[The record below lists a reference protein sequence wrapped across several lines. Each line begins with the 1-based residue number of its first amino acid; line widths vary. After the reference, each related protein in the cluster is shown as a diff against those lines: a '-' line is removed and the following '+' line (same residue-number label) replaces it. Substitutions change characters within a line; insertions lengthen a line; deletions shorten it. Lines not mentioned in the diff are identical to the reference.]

1 MELARIIPPEKAEN
15 LGLVFFDIED
25 QGNIDGWEWIL
36 GSRAF
41 VSSNHDLPEKMILL
55 DMVAG
60 HVQTIQPPVNSDK
73 KIYQEIQSIAN
84 GLGYGA
90 NFLDPS
96 LHGITDDHVPFLEAG
111 IPSVDLIDII
121 DPNWHTT
128 SDDLENVNLSSIQ
141 KAGETLFVWI
151 MTR

>member
-1 MELARIIPPEKAEN
+1 MGRIS
-15 LGLVFFDIED
+15 
-25 QGNIDGWEWIL
+25 WIHL
-36 GSRAF
+36 
-41 VSSNHDLPEKMILL
+41 
-55 DMVAG
+55 
-60 HVQTIQPPVNSDK
+60 
-73 KIYQEIQSIAN
+73 
-84 GLGYGA
+84 
-90 NFLDPS
+90 